1 MAKEKKKIAIIACR
15 NIKGISCVGGCLK
28 CFKGIAEKAGEY
40 ERWKDYEI
48 DVVGMDDCGG
58 CPGVIMPKIALMMDM
73 GKLYDRDFD
82 AVHLGTCLMKATQT
96 AKCPIDVEDLKK
108 KIETKMKKEVIF
120 GTHPY

>member
-1 MAKEKKKIAIIACR
+1 MEKKKIAIIACR

-48 DVVGMDDCGG
+48 EVIGMDDCGG
-58 CPGVIMPKIALMMDM
+58 CPGVIMPKIALMADM

-82 AVHLGTCLMKATQT
+82 AVHLGTCVMKATQT
-96 AKCPIDVEDLKK
+96 ANCPIDIEALK
-108 KIETKMKKEVIF
+108 TKVLKVFNKEVIF